1 MTPSGPLSPYLSG
14 RLVLLENSG
23 FQQLVDQ
30 LLHRIECTQ
39 KSLRRHDDALFDHR
53 NRGFAFHFRL
63 KRHEI
68 KSDHSA
74 GKVNPADAC

>member
-14 RLVLLENSG
+14 RLILLENSG

-39 KSLRRHDDALFDHR
+39 KSLRRVRPEKF
-53 NRGFAFHFRL
+53 
-63 KRHEI
+63 I
-68 KSDHSA
+68 
-74 GKVNPADAC
+74 